1 MPTPEDVRS
10 KDKFLVQSLPI
21 RAEDTND
28 LAAVWAGDAGSRA
41 SEIKLK
47 VFFQSP
53 QERAA
58 SAGAETPRASG
69 HGAAGSPAEAAAY
82 PVTARGERSDPGP
95 RASIPASTASVS
107 APARAAPAPAAAAA
121 PLPLSSSSAS
131 AASYSAADDELRK
144 RLGVLEKTLAMV
156 TSDRDQLHDALSQAT
171 SKLEEVTLARKR
183 LEDEKANSAAVQAR
197 PPSPDHSKA
206 KGGVSMGFLILVCL
220 IFLLFGAYIGHAY
233 FPPTIAGKREL

>member
-28 LAAVWAGDAGSRA
+28 LAAVWAGDAASRA

-58 SAGAETPRASG
+58 SAGAETPRASSL
-69 HGAAGSPAEAAAY
+69 GAVATGSPSEATAY
-82 PVTARGERSDPGP
+82 PVTARGDRSDQGVRGP
-95 RASIPASTASVS
+95 VPAATS
-107 APARAAPAPAAAAA
+107 APAAPVRQSTAPVAAAQV
-121 PLPLSSSSAS
+121 SSSAS
-131 AASYSAADDELRK
+131 SYSAADDELRK
-144 RLGVLEKTLAMV
+144 RLVVLEKTLAMV

-183 LEDEKANSAAVQAR
+183 LEDEKATSSAVQAR

-206 KGGVSMGFLILVCL
+206 KGGVSMGFLILVCI
-220 IFLLFGAYIGHAY
+220 IFLLFGAYIGPQLA
-233 FPPTIAGKREL
+233 ALKKEL